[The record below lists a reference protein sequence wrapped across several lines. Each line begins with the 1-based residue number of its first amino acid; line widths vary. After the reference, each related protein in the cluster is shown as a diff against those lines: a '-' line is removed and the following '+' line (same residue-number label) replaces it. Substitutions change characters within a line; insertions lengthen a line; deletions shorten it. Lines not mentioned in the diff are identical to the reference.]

1 MYKKEW
7 PSKEELIELY
17 VNQRK
22 SVLEI
27 SKMIGRSANGL
38 VGVLKKYEIYD
49 PHPVNIKTFLP
60 IEELKHLFIDELWPA
75 KRIAEKYNVST
86 HTILRNLHENGIY
99 RTDELN
105 GKAGQLRSFE
115 KDDYSKEDLYQY
127 YVIEKHSMKEAAE
140 YFGVS
145 VTAIFRRV
153 RAYGFTRSKE
163 ETWEMIAETNLKKY
177 GVKNPFESQVFQDK
191 ANRTRIEKTGFAH
204 PKYAGMD
211 PETVE
216 MLWDR
221 EKLGAYMK
229 DNGFVTT
236 KEVANAL
243 GIDFTTVDRALHRLD
258 AWDLIDATRSGQ
270 EAEISAFLASIGVET
285 YHDRKV
291 IAPYEIDLYSKEHKI
306 GIEYNGSYF
315 HSEYEK
321 DKNYHKTKSVLA
333 EEKGVFI
340 YHIFDY
346 EWLDPE
352 KRERIEWQLK
362 NLFGKNSRRL
372 YARNCEVREVSSKER
387 IVFLNENHV
396 QGVDKASLAYGL
408 YCNDEL
414 VSIMTFGKPRF
425 EKHHD
430 WELIR
435 FCSKRDTSVVG
446 GASKLFKYFLENNEG
461 SVVSYSNVAKT
472 RGTLYET
479 LGFEFERGTVP
490 NYVWVSERN
499 PVNYLTRYQT
509 QMKDEVK
516 IMHEKGYYRVYDC
529 GNKVWVYNR

>member
-1 MYKKEW
+1 MKLELSVDMLKKLYIKELLSIDKIAEFFGV
-7 PSKEELIELY
+7 SKNTVSRRLRENDIRRTAEENSEAC
-17 VNQRK
+17 RK
-22 SVLEI
+22 RIFSKNDI
-27 SKMIGRSANGL
+27 SK
-38 VGVLKKYEIYD
+38 
-49 PHPVNIKTFLP
+49 T
-60 IEELKHLFIDELWPA
+60 
-75 KRIAEKYNVST
+75 
-86 HTILRNLHENGIY
+86 
-99 RTDELN
+99 
-105 GKAGQLRSFE
+105 
-115 KDDYSKEDLYQY
+115 DLYQY
-127 YVIEKHSMKEAAE
+127 YIIENHSMEEAAE
-140 YFGVS
+140 HFGV
-145 VTAIFRRV
+145 
-153 RAYGFTRSKE
+153 TRSAISRRAKYYGIE
-163 ETWEMIAETNLKKY
+163 KDKGAINQRTAETNMARY
-177 GVKNPFESQVFQDK
+177 GVKNPFESQYFQDK
-191 ANRTRIEKTGFAH
+191 ANQTRIKKTGFAH
-204 PKYAGMD
+204 PKYAGMN

-321 DKNYHKTKSVLA
+321 DKNYHKTKSALA

-387 IVFLNENHV
+387 IAFLNENHV
-396 QGVDKASLAYGL
+396 QGADKASLAYGL
-408 YCNDEL
+408 YYNDEL

-446 GASKLFKYFLENNEG
+446 GASKLFKHFLENNEG

-479 LGFEFERGTVP
+479 LGFEFKRDTVP
-490 NYVWVSERN
+490 NYVWIPERN
-499 PVNYLTRYQT
+499 SVIYLTRYQT